1 MYTAFHIKASELDEN
16 FLKGLRTMFKSK
28 RLSIFI
34 EEDVDETEYLL
45 SNPANKKMLYDSL
58 SQAEKGEVV
67 KVPIGKAKK
76 K

>member
-45 SNPANKKMLYDSL
+45 SNPANKKMLYASL
-58 SQAEKGEVV
+58 NQAEKGETI
-67 KVPIGKAKK
+67 KVPLGKAKK